1 MLRSADIIAAGLY
14 RSESIP
20 LSGYPLRSL
29 TLFLICYIMVISK
42 AFKEIL
48 HEK

>member
-20 LSGYPLRSL
+20 LSGISPA
-29 TLFLICYIMVISK
+29 FLDFIPHLLYYGNIK
-42 AFKEIL
+42 DL
-48 HEK
+48 